1 MIKEIILLAVSKKYG
16 KYCVAGV
23 DRFTGQ
29 WYRLISSDSDAHY
42 ALSDS
47 QIRYGNGELAQ
58 KLDIVRVTLW
68 DKAISYFQTENYLI
82 ARSTPWEKL
91 GEASI
96 GSVKEIH
103 PPNQPEYIFY
113 NTCRR
118 LPKEQYMNMPVN
130 EIQSLLLICPQKGIV
145 QIQDS
150 DKGRRIAIKLSYNGR
165 EYEPLPV
172 TDLEFIQLCDTLKAG
187 DYAMQRPSLMLLS
200 VGECY
205 EKDDHHYK
213 LIAGI
218 MQSGT
223 HPS

>member
-1 MIKEIILLAVSKKYG
+1 MTKEIILLAVSKKYG

-23 DRFTGQ
+23 DRYSGQ
-29 WYRLISSDSDAHY
+29 WYRLISSDTDAHY
-42 ALSDS
+42 ALSGK
-47 QIRYGNGELAQ
+47 QISYGNGELAQ

-68 DKAISYFQTENYLI
+68 DKAISYFQTENYVI
-82 ARSTPWEKL
+82 AGAPPWEKL
-91 GEASI
+91 GEATI
-96 GSVKEIH
+96 DSVKEIH
-103 PPNQPEYIFY
+103 PPNQADYIFY

-118 LPKEQYMNMPVN
+118 LPKEHYVSLSPN
-130 EIQSLLLICPQKGIV
+130 EIESLMLICPQKGIV
-145 QIQDS
+145 QIRDS
-150 DKGRRIAIKLSYNGR
+150 DKGRRIAIKLSYKTR

-187 DYAMQRPSLMLLS
+187 DYAMRKPSLMLLS

-218 MQSGT
+218 MQKG
-223 HPS
+223 H

>member
-1 MIKEIILLAVSKKYG
+1 MTKEIVLLAVSKKYG

-23 DRFTGQ
+23 DRYSGQ
-29 WYRLISSDSDAHY
+29 WYRLISSDTGAHY
-42 ALSDS
+42 ALSDH
-47 QIRYGNGELAQ
+47 QIRFSDGELAQ

-68 DKAISYFQTENYLI
+68 DKAISYFQTENYVI
-82 ARSTPWEKL
+82 ARATPWEKL

-96 GSVKEIH
+96 DSVKEIH
-103 PPNQPEYIFY
+103 PPNQADYIFY

-118 LPKEQYMNMPVN
+118 LPKEHYMSLSPN
-130 EIQSLLLICPQKGIV
+130 EIESLLLICPQKGIV

-150 DKGRRIAIKLSYNGR
+150 DKGRRIAIKLSYKDR

-187 DYAMQRPSLMLLS
+187 DYAMRKPSLMLLS

-218 MQSGT
+218 MQNG
-223 HPS
+223 H